1 MLKEL
6 AIKNFAII
14 DDIRISFS
22 QGLSVLTGETGAGK
36 SIIIEAVSLLLGSRA
51 STDLVRTGKD
61 SAELEALFK
70 IKPNSH
76 CAQIMKQQHFDP
88 LEGLMIRRIISS
100 QRKHKIFINSRL
112 ASMQLL
118 KLITKNLAEI
128 SGQHA
133 YQGLLKEENHLDILD
148 EFAGTYDLRNQI
160 KKMFNELVIL
170 KKEIFFSK
178 KEYEKNKQEKE
189 FLKFQI
195 EKIENAKILENEDKE
210 VEIKKNRLKNGTQ
223 IFETVNNTI
232 EQIYTKDNSIIERLG
247 IIISDFEKNAGID
260 PILAQKTEKIS
271 QTLFELEDIVEDLR
285 LYIANIE
292 LDPKVLEKTE
302 QRFDL
307 IQKLKREYG
316 GNLKNLF
323 IKYKEMK
330 KSLLLKE
337 NIKQTIKDIEKRAE
351 LLLIKLSE
359 KTEIL
364 SKKRKKAGKKLSILA
379 ENELKELEMDQTIFK
394 ISINQTKANIENHD
408 IASLS
413 GIKILETG
421 IDKVVFL
428 MGSNKGEEPKLLS
441 RIASGGELSRVVLAL
456 KAVLSKTQSL
466 ESLIFDEVDAG
477 IGGKTSEKV
486 GKKLKKLALKYQVI
500 CITHLAQIAKY
511 GSSHFN
517 ISKSVLKGRT
527 STFITPLKEN
537 NQRIKEIARM
547 IGGEKITNTTL
558 NHAREMLEKVM
569 AL

>member
-6 AIKNFAII
+6 TIKNFAII
-14 DDIRISFS
+14 EDIRISFA
-22 QGLSVLTGETGAGK
+22 QGLSVLTGETGTGK
-36 SIIIEAVSLLLGSRA
+36 SIIIEAVNLLLGSRA
-51 STDLVRTGKD
+51 SADLVRTGKN
-61 SAELEALFK
+61 SAELEALFEVR
-70 IKPNSH
+70 PDSNS
-76 CAQIMKQQHFDP
+76 ANIMEQQDFDP
-88 LEGLMIRRIISS
+88 QEGLMIRRIISA

-128 SGQHA
+128 SSQHA
-133 YQGLLKEENHLDILD
+133 HQGLLKEENHLDILD
-148 EFAGTYDLRNQI
+148 KFAGTYALRNQI
-160 KKMFNELVIL
+160 KKMFNDLVSL
-170 KKEIFFSK
+170 KKEILNSQKESSK
-178 KEYEKNKQEKE
+178 NRQEKE

-195 EKIENAKILENEDKE
+195 KKIENAKILENEDKE
-210 VEIKKNRLKNGTQ
+210 LEIQKNRLKNGAQ

-232 EQIYTKDNSIIERLG
+232 EEIYTRDNSIIEKLG
-247 IIISDFEKNAGID
+247 IIKVDFEKHAVID
-260 PILAQKTEKIS
+260 PILGQKSEKIS
-271 QTLFELEDIVEDLR
+271 QILFELEDIVEDLR

-292 LDPKVLEKTE
+292 LDPKILEKTE

-307 IQKLKREYG
+307 IQKLKREYNG
-316 GNLKNLF
+316 DLENLF

-337 NIKQTIKDIEKRAE
+337 NINQTIKDLEKKAE
-351 LLLIKLSE
+351 FLLIKLYE
-359 KTEIL
+359 KAKVL
-364 SKKRKKAGKKLSILA
+364 SKKRIKAGKNLIILA
-379 ENELKELEMDQTIFK
+379 ENELKELEMEQTIFK
-394 ISINQTKANIENHD
+394 ISINQIKADVKNYD
-408 IASLS
+408 IASLH
-413 GIKILETG
+413 GIKIFETG

-428 MGSNKGEEPKLLS
+428 MASSKGEELKPLN

-456 KAVLSKTQSL
+456 KAILSETQSL
-466 ESLIFDEVDAG
+466 GTLIFDEVDAG
-477 IGGKTSEKV
+477 IGGKISEKV

-527 STFITPLKEN
+527 FTFITPLKEK

-569 AL
+569 LS

>member
-6 AIKNFAII
+6 TIKNFAII
-14 DDIRISFS
+14 EDIRISFA
-22 QGLSVLTGETGAGK
+22 QGLSVLTGETGTGK
-36 SIIIEAVSLLLGSRA
+36 SIIIEAVNLLLGSRA
-51 STDLVRTGKD
+51 SADLVRTGKN
-61 SAELEALFK
+61 SAELEALFEVR
-70 IKPNSH
+70 PDSNS
-76 CAQIMKQQHFDP
+76 ANIMEQQDFDP
-88 LEGLMIRRIISS
+88 QEGLMIRRIISA

-128 SGQHA
+128 SSQHA
-133 YQGLLKEENHLDILD
+133 HQGLLKEENHFDILD
-148 EFAGTYDLRNQI
+148 KFAGTYALRNQI
-160 KKMFNELVIL
+160 KKMFNDLVSL
-170 KKEIFFSK
+170 KKEILNSQKESSK
-178 KEYEKNKQEKE
+178 NRQEKE

-195 EKIENAKILENEDKE
+195 KKIENAKILENEDKE
-210 VEIKKNRLKNGTQ
+210 LEIQKNRLKNGAQ

-232 EQIYTKDNSIIERLG
+232 EEIYTRDNSIIEKLG
-247 IIISDFEKNAGID
+247 IIKVDFEKHAVID
-260 PILAQKTEKIS
+260 PILGQKSEKIS
-271 QTLFELEDIVEDLR
+271 QILFELEDIVEDLR

-292 LDPKVLEKTE
+292 LDPKILEKTE

-307 IQKLKREYG
+307 IQKLKREYNG
-316 GNLKNLF
+316 DLENLF

-337 NIKQTIKDIEKRAE
+337 NINQTIKDLEKKAE
-351 LLLIKLSE
+351 FLLIKLYE
-359 KTEIL
+359 KSKVL
-364 SKKRKKAGKKLSILA
+364 SKKRIKAGKNLSILA
-379 ENELKELEMDQTIFK
+379 ENELKELEMEQTIFK
-394 ISINQTKANIENHD
+394 ISINQIKADIENYD
-408 IASLS
+408 ILSLH
-413 GIKILETG
+413 GIKIFETG

-428 MGSNKGEEPKLLS
+428 MASSKGEELKPLN

-456 KAVLSKTQSL
+456 KAILSETQSL
-466 ESLIFDEVDAG
+466 GTLIFDEVDAG
-477 IGGKTSEKV
+477 IGGKISEKV

-527 STFITPLKEN
+527 FTFITPLKEK

-569 AL
+569 LS